1 MNVGVRD
8 LKAKL
13 SEYLGRAA
21 AGEQIIVTDRGRP
34 VARIVSFSDDAALQ
48 RGIDEGWVE
57 PPRRT
62 QLVPTKRYRSQR
74 SVLDVLD
81 EDRG

>member
-1 MNVGVRD
+1 MEVGVRD

-21 AGEQIIVTDRGRP
+21 AGEQVVVTDRGSP
-34 VARIVSFSDDAALQ
+34 IARIVSYSESSSIE
-48 RGIDEGWVE
+48 RGIEEGWIE

-62 QLVPTKRYRSQR
+62 HLEPFQRHRSDR

>member
-1 MNVGVRD
+1 VQ
-8 LKAKL
+8 
-13 SEYLGRAA
+13 
-21 AGEQIIVTDRGRP
+21 QIVVTDRGRP
-34 VARIVSFSDDAALQ
+34 VARIVSFSDGAVLE
-48 RGIDEGWVE
+48 RGVDEGWVE

-62 QLVPTKRYRSQR
+62 ELGPAERHRSQR

>member
-1 MNVGVRD
+1 MTVGVRD

-34 VARIVSFSDDAALQ
+34 VARIVSFSDDAVLE

-62 QLVPTKRYRSQR
+62 QLGPVKRFRSQR